1 MRFFHFLF
9 YHTDTKSGKIL
20 AQLAETQEQEK
31 ESIGNVLIY
40 RLPSKIRAVVLN
52 KLK

>member
-9 YHTDTKSGKIL
+9 YHTDTKSGKIV

-31 ESIGNVLIY
+31 ESIGNILIY
-40 RLPSKIRAVVLN
+40 RLPLKIRAVVLN